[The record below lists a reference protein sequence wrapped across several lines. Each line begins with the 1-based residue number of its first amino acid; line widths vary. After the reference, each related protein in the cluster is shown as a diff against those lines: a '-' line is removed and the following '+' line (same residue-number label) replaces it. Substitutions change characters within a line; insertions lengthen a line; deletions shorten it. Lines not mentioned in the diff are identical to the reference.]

1 MTKKIPVIAIA
12 GPTAS
17 GKSSLA
23 MQLCKDLDGEL
34 ISCDS
39 MQIYKGMDIGTAK
52 PTKQDMTEVTHHMID
67 NCEPDTY
74 YSAAA
79 FAEDARKVI
88 EEVYSRGKM
97 PILCGGTGL
106 YLDSVLKGVDFGDM
120 EPDLEYR
127 AELFDFAEK
136 HGVEALHA
144 RLAEIDPEAA
154 ASIHPNNVKR
164 VARALEIC
172 KLSGMT
178 KTEWDKQAIRG
189 ESPYNAC
196 IIALDYKNREELY
209 FRIHMRVDEMF
220 KAGLVEEAKSLFE
233 KGYLAPDTTA
243 GGAIGY
249 KELLGYLNGEMTED
263 EAADAIKTATRH
275 YAKRQLTWLRRN
287 SDVHWLYPDDE
298 RYEDERGF
306 VSAAHAIIDI
316 HFLMNP

>member
-1 MTKKIPVIAIA
+1 
-12 GPTAS
+12 
-17 GKSSLA
+17 
-23 MQLCKDLDGEL
+23 MQLCKDLNGEL

-39 MQIYKGMDIGTAK
+39 MQIYRGMDIGTAK
-52 PTKQDMTEVTHHMID
+52 PTKKDMAEVPHHLID
-67 NCEPDTY
+67 ICDPDVDF
-74 YSAAA
+74 SAAA
-79 FAEDARKVI
+79 FAELAKKAI
-88 EEVYSRGKM
+88 EDVYSRGKT

-106 YLDSVLKGVDFGDM
+106 YLDSVLRGVDFGDM
-120 EPDLEYR
+120 EPDLAYR
-127 AELFDFAEK
+127 AELLEYAEK
-136 HGVEALHA
+136 EGAEALHA
-144 RLAEIDPEAA
+144 RLREIDPEAA
-154 ASIHPNNVKR
+154 EAIHPNNVKR

-178 KTEWDKQAIRG
+178 KTEWDKNAIRG

-220 KAGLVEEAKSLFE
+220 KAGLVEEAKAVFE

-249 KELLGYLNGEMTED
+249 KELLGYLNGEMTEE